1 MSHKHWVAWFCSS
14 DYSDWKWQTCFP
26 KKVHAARWILHS
38 SWECRRDLRAQG
50 ENMRNFTQTR
60 IKPGCEARNLYCDMV
75 LPWMNHHPVV
85 IMLKVC
91 LQRSFFWNRSSQ
103 NSSQKIEP
111 GVYDKFIFQAYV
123 LVKKRHRTLCWLAY
137 VPSLISL
144 TFIES
149 SEISFLV
156 NVQYVVP
163 AFCAQGFSSY
173 STYFKRP
180 LGPPWHFRF

>member
-1 MSHKHWVAWFCSS
+1 MNPSFILRMQKRPTCTRGKHE
-14 DYSDWKWQTCFP
+14 K
-26 KKVHAARWILHS
+26 LHT
-38 SWECRRDLRAQG
+38 DQD
-50 ENMRNFTQTR
+50 QTR
-60 IKPGCEARNLYCDMV
+60 LWGKKPLLRHGSALDESSSCC
-75 LPWMNHHPVV
+75 HHV
-85 IMLKVC
+85 KVC

-111 GVYDKFIFQAYV
+111 GVYDKFRFQAYV